1 MMGVMHEDSGKLLL
15 RISVSGLM
23 LLHGIAK
30 LRHGIDG
37 IVSSVH
43 AHGLPTAF
51 AYGVFLGEIVGP
63 VLMLVGWN
71 TRAGA
76 TLVAFNMIVAV
87 WLAHGAQFFAANKA
101 GGWSLELQALYFFGA
116 VAVALLGPGRW
127 SISRGKGRYA

>member
-1 MMGVMHEDSGKLLL
+1 MSREDIGKLLL
-15 RISVSGLM
+15 RVSVAGLM

-30 LRHGIDG
+30 LRHGIEG

-51 AYGVFLGEIVGP
+51 AYGVFLGELVGP
-63 VLMLVGWN
+63 VLVLVGWN

-76 TLVAFNMIVAV
+76 ALVAFNMLVAV
-87 WLAHGAQFFAANKA
+87 WLSHAGQFFAASKG
-101 GGWSLELQALYFFGA
+101 GGWALELQALYFFGA